1 MALET
6 TPEASPATNPATGPA
21 TGPGASSASRKIRR
35 LGIAVAIVVALY
47 AAGWF
52 FVASKIEGLVGDFI
66 ARPGPVALTCENL
79 KRAGTPF
86 RIGFDCAQTSIKDN
100 ATGSLVSAGAIR
112 AVSHIFNPGTALV
125 ELDGP
130 LHASLLD
137 GGVVTA
143 NWSLLRSGFS
153 VGFSGLKTLDV
164 TGEGLSTD
172 YFDYNLVEPI
182 LAKAAHGEFHIRA
195 NGADLE
201 TAILARDFS
210 LSTKSGIE
218 VLPLLSTSTILTM
231 KGRAG
236 LLEGRPLVSKPMKG
250 ELTSFKIEMPDGL
263 YGEMSG
269 PYEIDSEGYIS
280 GRFKTRLEKLGLWES
295 HLNTLFPKARS
306 TISGMAALLK
316 GLAKDDK
323 VTVNLVVDK
332 GTITLSM
339 VPIGFI
345 PPF

>member
-6 TPEASPATNPATGPA
+6 APGMTSGP
-21 TGPGASSASRKIRR
+21 SKASRNIRR
-35 LGIAVAIVVALY
+35 LGIAVVIVVALY
-47 AAGWF
+47 AAAWF

-66 ARPGPVALTCENL
+66 ARPGPVQLTCDNL

-86 RIGFDCAQTSIKDN
+86 RIGFDCSQTAIKEN
-100 ATGSLVSAGAIR
+100 ATGSMVSAGAIR
-112 AVSHIFNPGTALV
+112 AVAHIFNPGTALV

-153 VGFSGLKTLDV
+153 VGFSGLKTLSL

-182 LAKAAHGEFHIRA
+182 LAKASHGEFHIRA

-201 TAILARDFS
+201 TAVLARDFS
-210 LSTKSGIE
+210 IATKSGTEI
-218 VLPLLSTSTILTM
+218 LPVLSTSTMLKM
-231 KGRAG
+231 KDQAG
-236 LLEGRPLVSKPMKG
+236 VLEGRSLFVRSTSG
-250 ELTSFKIEMPDGL
+250 ELESFKIEMPDGL

-269 PYEIDSEGYIS
+269 PYEIDGEGYIS
-280 GRFKTRLEKLGLWES
+280 GQFKTTLEKLDLWETR
-295 HLNTLFPKARS
+295 LNALFPDARS

-316 GLAKDDK
+316 GLSRDGK
-323 VTVNLVVDK
+323 VTVNLVVNK

-339 VPIGFI
+339 VPIGKI
-345 PPF
+345 PPL

>member
-1 MALET
+1 LILYLKDDLMALET
-6 TPEASPATNPATGPA
+6 TPGTTSGP
-21 TGPGASSASRKIRR
+21 SRASRNIRR

-47 AAGWF
+47 AAAWF
-52 FVASKIEGLVGDFI
+52 FVASKIEQVVGDFI
-66 ARPGPVALTCENL
+66 ARPGPIQLTCDDL

-86 RIGFDCAQTSIKDN
+86 RIGFDCSKTAIKEK
-100 ATGSLVSAGAIR
+100 ATDSMISAGPIR
-112 AVSHIFNPGTALV
+112 AVANIYNPGSALV

-130 LHASLLD
+130 LHASFMD

-143 NWSLLRSGFS
+143 NWSLLKSSFA
-153 VGFSGLKTLDV
+153 V
-164 TGEGLSTD
+164 GLSNLKELNLEGRNPSFD

-182 LAKAAHGEFHIRA
+182 LAKATSGEFHIRA

-201 TAILARDFS
+201 TAIIARDFS
-210 LSTKSGIE
+210 LASKSGAEI
-218 VLPLLSTSTILTM
+218 LPTLSTSTRLTM
-231 KGRAG
+231 RDQAG
-236 LLEGRPLVSKPMKG
+236 VLEGRPLFVRSTAG
-250 ELTSFKIEMPDGL
+250 ELTSFRIEMPDGL

-269 PYEIDSEGYIS
+269 PYEIDAEGYIS
-280 GRFKTRLEKLGLWES
+280 GRFKTTLEKLDLWEAR
-295 HLNTLFPKARS
+295 LTTLFPDAGS

-316 GLAKDDK
+316 GLSKDGR

-339 VPIGFI
+339 VPIGKI

>member
-1 MALET
+1 MASET
-6 TPEASPATNPATGPA
+6 TPGATSGP
-21 TGPGASSASRKIRR
+21 SKASRNIRR
-35 LGIAVAIVVALY
+35 LGIAVVIVVALY

-66 ARPGPVALTCENL
+66 ARPGPVQLTCDNL

-86 RIGFDCAQTSIKDN
+86 RIGFDCTQTAIKDN
-100 ATGSLVSAGAIR
+100 ATGGLISAGAIR
-112 AVSHIFNPGTALV
+112 AVAHIFNPGSALV

-130 LHASLLD
+130 LHASMLD

-153 VGFSGLKTLDV
+153 VGFSGLKTLDI

-172 YFDYNLVEPI
+172 YFDYNLIEPI
-182 LAKAAHGEFHIRA
+182 LAKATSGEFHIRA

-201 TAILARDFS
+201 TAVIARDFS
-210 LSTKSGIE
+210 LSTKSGTEI
-218 VLPLLSTSTILTM
+218 LPTLSTSTMLTM
-231 KGRAG
+231 KDRAG
-236 LLEGRPLVSKPMKG
+236 VLEGRPFFAKPMTG

-269 PYEIDSEGYIS
+269 PYEIDDEGYIS
-280 GRFKTRLEKLGLWES
+280 GQFKTTLEKLNLWES
-295 HLNTLFPKARS
+295 RLNTLFPKARS

-316 GLAKDDK
+316 GLSKDGK

-339 VPIGFI
+339 VPIGKI
-345 PPF
+345 PPL

>member
-6 TPEASPATNPATGPA
+6 TPGATSGP
-21 TGPGASSASRKIRR
+21 SKASRNIRR
-35 LGIAVAIVVALY
+35 LGIAVVIVVALY

-66 ARPGPVALTCENL
+66 TRPGPVQLTCDNL

-86 RIGFDCAQTSIKDN
+86 RIGFDCTQTAIKDD
-100 ATGSLVSAGAIR
+100 AAGSMVSAGAIR
-112 AVSHIFNPGTALV
+112 AVAHIFNPGSALV

-130 LHASLLD
+130 LHVSLRD
-137 GGVVTA
+137 GGVLTA
-143 NWSLLRSGFS
+143 DWSLLRSGFS

-164 TGEGLSTD
+164 TGEALSTD
-172 YFDYNLVEPI
+172 YFDYNLIEPI
-182 LAKAAHGEFHIRA
+182 LAKAASSEFHVRA

-201 TAILARDFS
+201 IAAIARDFS
-210 LSTKSGIE
+210 LSTKSGAEI
-218 VLPLLSTSTILTM
+218 LPTLSTSTMLTM
-231 KGRAG
+231 NDRAG
-236 LLEGRPLVSKPMKG
+236 LLEGRPFFAKPMTG
-250 ELTSFKIEMPDGL
+250 QLTSFKIEMPDGL

-269 PYEIDSEGYIS
+269 PYEVDDEGYIS
-280 GRFKTRLEKLGLWES
+280 GEFKTHLEKLDLWERR
-295 HLNTLFPKARS
+295 LTKLFPEARS
-306 TISGMAALLK
+306 TISGMAALLR

-323 VTVNLVVDK
+323 VTVNLVVEK

-339 VPIGFI
+339 VPIGQI